1 MNLLD
6 SSESGGYGVSRM
18 HKMDTFALSL
28 LTDYSSVEKGDG
40 GRGAQMAC
48 WATPMG
54 LRSPN
59 AQQSHNCIQNTVPL
73 VQEDKEGKM

>member
-1 MNLLD
+1 MN
-6 SSESGGYGVSRM
+6 
-18 HKMDTFALSL
+18 KMDTFALSL

-54 LRSPN
+54 LRSMISN
-59 AQQSHNCIQNTVPL
+59 CTAVTVSHYCMQYTGPL
-73 VQEDKEGKM
+73 VQEDEEGKM